1 MRPLDFLE
9 KGIWFLMNK
18 FRLYDLIKNVK
29 ETMGLI
35 DKALFKLKEI
45 EDEDLSALIKS
56 SIKQTF
62 LEYFILIE
70 SFTSM
75 CLKELKVYKISDDM
89 EKSLIKLY
97 ESKVIDENLLDF
109 LNVYRRY
116 RNRIAHVY
124 KQPSVEEII
133 IFLENNK
140 DKMEEVVDIMKK
152 IYEKL

>member
-1 MRPLDFLE
+1 
-9 KGIWFLMNK
+9 MNK
-18 FRLYDLIKNVK
+18 LRLYDLIKNIE
-29 ETMGLI
+29 ETIGLLN
-35 DKALFKLKEI
+35 KALFKLEEI
-45 EDEDLSALIKS
+45 EDEDLNSLIKS

-75 CLKELKVYKISDDM
+75 CLKELKLYKISDDM

-97 ESKVIDENLLDF
+97 ENKIIDKNLLDF

-124 KQPSVEEII
+124 KQPGIEEII
-133 IFLENNK
+133 IFLEKNK
-140 DKMEEVVDIMKK
+140 DKMEKVVNIMKK
-152 IYEKL
+152 IYRKL

>member
-1 MRPLDFLE
+1 
-9 KGIWFLMNK
+9 MNK
-18 FRLYDLIKNVK
+18 FKLYDLIKNIM
-29 ETMGLI
+29 ETMGLL

-45 EDEDLSALIKS
+45 EDEDLSILIKS

-62 LEYFILIE
+62 LEYFIFIE

-75 CLKELKVYKISDDM
+75 CLKELKLYKISDDM
-89 EKSLIKLY
+89 EKSLAKLY
-97 ESKVIDENLLDF
+97 ENKIIDENLLDF

-124 KQPSVEEII
+124 KQPTIEEII
-133 IFLENNK
+133 IFLDENK

-152 IYEKL
+152 VYGKL

>member
-1 MRPLDFLE
+1 MKLLDFLE
-9 KGIWFLMNK
+9 KGIWFSMNK
-18 FRLYDLIKNVK
+18 FRLYDLIKNIK
-29 ETMGLI
+29 ETMGLL

-45 EDEDLSALIKS
+45 KDEDLSSLIKS

-75 CLKELKVYKISDDM
+75 CLKELKLYKISDDM
-89 EKSLIKLY
+89 EKSLKKLY
-97 ESKVIDENLLDF
+97 ESKIIGENLLDF

-116 RNRIAHVY
+116 RNRIAHIY

-133 IFLENNK
+133 IFLEKNK

-152 IYEKL
+152 TYGKL

>member
-1 MRPLDFLE
+1 
-9 KGIWFLMNK
+9 MNK
-18 FRLYDLIKNVK
+18 LRLYDLIKNIE
-29 ETMGLI
+29 ETISLLN
-35 DKALFKLKEI
+35 KALFKLEEI
-45 EDEDLSALIKS
+45 EDEDLNSLIKS

-75 CLKELKVYKISDDM
+75 CLKELKLYKISDDM

-97 ESKVIDENLLDF
+97 ENKIINKNLLDF

-124 KQPSVEEII
+124 KQPSIEEII
-133 IFLENNK
+133 IFLEKNK
-140 DKMEEVVDIMKK
+140 DKMEKVVNIMKK
-152 IYEKL
+152 IYRKL

>member
-1 MRPLDFLE
+1 M
-9 KGIWFLMNK
+9 MNK
-18 FRLYDLIKNVK
+18 LRLYDLIKNIE
-29 ETMGLI
+29 ETISLLN
-35 DKALFKLKEI
+35 KALFKLEEI
-45 EDEDLSALIKS
+45 EDEDLSSLIKS

-75 CLKELKVYKISDDM
+75 CLKELKLYKISDDM

-97 ESKVIDENLLDF
+97 ENKIIDKNLLDF

-124 KQPSVEEII
+124 KQPGIEEII
-133 IFLENNK
+133 IFLEKNK
-140 DKMEEVVDIMKK
+140 DKMEKVVNIMKK
-152 IYEKL
+152 IYRKL

>member
-1 MRPLDFLE
+1 
-9 KGIWFLMNK
+9 MNK
-18 FRLYDLIKNVK
+18 LRLYDLIKNIE
-29 ETMGLI
+29 ETISLLN
-35 DKALFKLKEI
+35 KALFKLEEI
-45 EDEDLSALIKS
+45 EDEDLNSLIKS

-75 CLKELKVYKISDDM
+75 CLKELKLYKISDDM

-97 ESKVIDENLLDF
+97 ENKIIDKNLLDF

-124 KQPSVEEII
+124 KQPGIEEII
-133 IFLENNK
+133 IFLEKNK
-140 DKMEEVVDIMKK
+140 DKMEKVVNIMKK
-152 IYEKL
+152 IYRKL

>member
-1 MRPLDFLE
+1 MALL
-9 KGIWFLMNK
+9 
-18 FRLYDLIKNVK
+18 
-29 ETMGLI
+29 

-45 EDEDLSALIKS
+45 EDEDLSSLIKS

-75 CLKELKVYKISDDM
+75 CLKELKLYKISDDM
-89 EKSLIKLY
+89 EKSLTKLY
-97 ESKVIDENLLDF
+97 ESKIIDENLLDF

-133 IFLENNK
+133 IFLEKNK

-152 IYEKL
+152 IYGKL